1 MAPPQGVHQIGH
13 HLPQGPL
20 RRLPP
25 TRSAHTIWLN
35 VVAEAES
42 APEMPAPRLSG
53 CMASAIPAAVERL
66 HQESSRRAAMPG
78 EPEGAEATGQ
88 AQTQAAEQGRP
99 GRWLQ
104 QLPLQRRSPAG
115 RCLARRS
122 FALTLAMI
130 RAGGVKLTTAH
141 ARYECFPLR
150 VRE

>member
-1 MAPPQGVHQIGH
+1 
-13 HLPQGPL
+13 
-20 RRLPP
+20 
-25 TRSAHTIWLN
+25 
-35 VVAEAES
+35 
-42 APEMPAPRLSG
+42 
-53 CMASAIPAAVERL
+53 
-66 HQESSRRAAMPG
+66 MPG